1 MSAIKKDKRLLLLG
15 ILSTHSLHGYELNEL
30 LKSPTNAIRIGKA
43 NAYQLLAKLE
53 QDGFV
58 VGREE
63 RTAKRPPRTVY
74 TITEAGKTE
83 FERLLQER
91 LSEFQPTEYPD
102 GISLN
107 FIDLLSPELVVP
119 LLEQRAKRL
128 AARCATLD
136 GFSDD
141 IRASHPGLDFLVRL
155 TELERSF
162 LHELIE
168 KLKRKRDDAQNK
180 AIYESHH
187 NYH

>member
-1 MSAIKKDKRLLLLG
+1 MSTIKDKRLLLLG

-30 LKSPTNAIRIGKA
+30 LKSSANAIRIGKA

-53 QDGFV
+53 TDGLV
-58 VGREE
+58 EGREE
-63 RTAKRPPRTVY
+63 RVDKRPPRTIY
-74 TITEAGKTE
+74 TITAAGQVE
-83 FERLLQER
+83 FSRLLQEQ
-91 LSEFQPTEYPD
+91 LAEFQPLEYPN

-107 FIDLLSPELVVP
+107 FIDLLSPKIAVP

-128 AARCATLD
+128 ADRCATFD

-155 TELERSF
+155 TELERSL

-168 KLKRKRDDAQNK
+168 KLQRKHDDT
-180 AIYESHH
+180 
-187 NYH
+187 